1 MCWNPS
7 SLGTGLMIGQ
17 LHSQHMNGSHGN
29 VLQFKDEVHLKKQII
44 QLFSFD
50 AQTVIDADPMNGL
63 S

>member
-1 MCWNPS
+1 MLESIVIGHWPYD
-7 SLGTGLMIGQ
+7 GQ

-29 VLQFKDEVHLKKQII
+29 VFQFKDEVHLKKQII